1 MQTESGS
8 MHDGDNSR
16 YITAAGPLDYRQYQM
31 PDDSTGPMPAS
42 AALPHQPNH
51 FPRLAMQHYASAPAV
66 PTLIE
71 TSASPVKSS
80 VAVRHMHDS
89 MSGLSSGYPSIIVAP
104 PDTIDSSI
112 VAQVETNIGTEE
124 YIWSP
129 QDATLYELGNARAQ
143 AAIGVPGA
151 IKLVFPPATVS
162 WRCCGNSLVTTSADF
177 ALTQMIMAWEKDGS
191 LASPAFRPLH
201 PHSNQWLKA
210 QVCNNSCAYRA
221 GTNSLKRPITIR
233 DHFRKVSPIVVPV

>member
-1 MQTESGS
+1 MLSSHPYPLHMPAPWQQPESTI
-8 MHDGDNSR
+8 MHDTDNSQ
-16 YITAAGPLDYRQYQM
+16 YMSAAGPLDYSQYQM
-31 PDDSTGPMPAS
+31 PDGSTGPMPAS
-42 AALPHQPNH
+42 AALPHQSDH

-89 MSGLSSGYPSIIVAP
+89 MSGLSSGYPSIIAAP

-112 VAQVETNIGTEE
+112 VVQVETNIGTEE

-143 AAIGVPGA
+143 AALGAPGA

-162 WRCCGNSLVTTSADF
+162 WRRAAVHRTPAD
-177 ALTQMIMAWEKDGS
+177 S
-191 LASPAFRPLH
+191 PLH
-201 PHSNQWLKA
+201 
-210 QVCNNSCAYRA
+210 
-221 GTNSLKRPITIR
+221 
-233 DHFRKVSPIVVPV
+233 